1 MGERPGCTYGMPRER
16 AYRSDCSASPHND
29 NREDAANL
37 EFSTMDR
44 FSASAVAAREVASLA
59 DEARDHSVEVG
70 ALEVQRLTCVSARAR
85 ERERECEH
93 ARGWSGSTLVHA
105 EQRAGGVWAFE
116 LLRKLDEDTKHRE
129 CLGPSRQYTNI
140 KNSPLLSAQRP
151 QTARK

>member
-1 MGERPGCTYGMPRER
+1 MPRER

-70 ALEVQRLTCVSARAR
+70 ALEVQRLTCVSARES
-85 ERERECEH
+85 ERAH
-93 ARGWSGSTLVHA
+93 ARGWSGSRLVHA

-129 CLGPSRQYTNI
+129 CLGPSRQYI
-140 KNSPLLSAQRP
+140 SIRNSPLLSAQRP

>member
-1 MGERPGCTYGMPRER
+1 MPREQ

-29 NREDAANL
+29 NGEDSANL

-70 ALEVQRLTCVSARAR
+70 ALEVQRLTCVSARES
-85 ERERECEH
+85 ERAH
-93 ARGWSGSTLVHA
+93 ARGWSGSRLVHA

-129 CLGPSRQYTNI
+129 CLGPSRQCIST
-140 KNSPLLSAQRP
+140 KNSPPLSAQRP